1 MLEKEKKPG
10 GPNDGDSKNK
20 SIRYRKD
27 HVIQDASDQ
36 EKITPLGG
44 QLNKWSLSPCH
55 EEDSDNS

>member
-44 QLNKWSLSPCH
+44 QLNK
-55 EEDSDNS
+55 